1 MIKNIP
7 LTATLLI
14 SGLVFL
20 FTVGIAIYAL
30 NAPYMKTSIQNY
42 KFDIY
47 FEKMCSDGECQNL
60 EDTFLKEWVDTGK
73 ALQALYIVLV
83 ILAGVCFL
91 LYVFN
96 QKRIFNIAGLLLLVV
111 ALATMI
117 TLIVVVKV
125 MKIELKNI
133 LFNIPIDEST
143 MEFTSASILIII
155 ACCFMIVKQLFAND
169 YIRNALGKVF
179 SMIRKK

>member
-30 NAPYMKTSIQNY
+30 NAPYMKYSIGNSTI
-42 KFDIY
+42 DVY
-47 FEKMCSDGECQNL
+47 FEKMCKNGECQNL
-60 EDTFLKEWVDTGK
+60 EDSIFREWVSIGK

-96 QKRIFNIAGLLLLVV
+96 QKRIFNIASLLLLAV

-117 TLIVVVKV
+117 TLIIVVQTSK
-125 MKIELKNI
+125 MFDN
-133 LFNIPIDEST
+133 T